1 MYVLAIDTSNQS
13 LGVALLEGDRL
24 IAHLTTNIAKNH
36 SEWLMPAINQ
46 LMEEIQLTPDELEK
60 IIVAKGPGSYTGVRI
75 GLSTAKSMAWALD
88 IPIIGV
94 SSLEVLAWQGR
105 FFHGYVCPFFDARR
119 GMVYTGLY
127 RWKNDRMV
135 SVEPDINIL
144 MDEWLT
150 KLTAYQEDILFL
162 SPDIETYQTAILQKM
177 GGRAV
182 IPDGPFGIAN
192 ASHLAWAGMHKQ
204 AESVH
209 HLTPSYLRLAE
220 AEAKWIKKQK
230 ERQENG

>member
-1 MYVLAIDTSNQS
+1 
-13 LGVALLEGDRL
+13 
-24 IAHLTTNIAKNH
+24 
-36 SEWLMPAINQ
+36 
-46 LMEEIQLTPDELEK
+46 
-60 IIVAKGPGSYTGVRI
+60 
-75 GLSTAKSMAWALD
+75 
-88 IPIIGV
+88 
-94 SSLEVLAWQGR
+94 
-105 FFHGYVCPFFDARR
+105 
-119 GMVYTGLY
+119 
-127 RWKNDRMV
+127 
-135 SVEPDINIL
+135 
-144 MDEWLT
+144 EWLT

-230 ERQENG
+230 ERQENGRANNKKYGNKRLGPSDGLGNSNIFNTIDTRYPLSGNHT